1 MGNQKDGRS
10 TVYNSITSKEKM
22 SQVNSDNID
31 LENDFLEYLASTDK
45 SKETIKQY
53 RSNLHIFWCWN
64 LEYNNNKFFIKLT
77 KRELSKFQN
86 HAINVW
92 GWSSRRI
99 RTVKATLSSLSN
111 YIENILDDEFDDYK
125 SIVGKIESPVDSPVR
140 DKSVFEE
147 KELNELLDYL
157 VQNKEYNKACAL
169 SLAMNGGRRKAE
181 LPRFKVGYFRPEFT
195 ICNGAL
201 YKTPEKVKT
210 KGRGSKGKM
219 LELFT
224 LASPFDPYLKLW
236 LEERQ
241 RIGIISEWLFPK
253 KQDGKWIDEPMP
265 ITTLDSWSRSF
276 TTLLGKPF
284 YWHSLRH
291 YFTTKLISYD
301 IPSSVI
307 QDIIGWDSADMV
319 NRYDDTEKDQRFE
332 KYFGS
337 DGIKKIK
344 STRLEEL

>member
-1 MGNQKDGRS
+1 
-10 TVYNSITSKEKM
+10 
-22 SQVNSDNID
+22 
-31 LENDFLEYLASTDK
+31 
-45 SKETIKQY
+45 
-53 RSNLHIFWCWN
+53 
-64 LEYNNNKFFIKLT
+64 
-77 KRELSKFQN
+77 
-86 HAINVW
+86 
-92 GWSSRRI
+92 
-99 RTVKATLSSLSN
+99 
-111 YIENILDDEFDDYK
+111 
-125 SIVGKIESPVDSPVR
+125 
-140 DKSVFEE
+140 
-147 KELNELLDYL
+147 
-157 VQNKEYNKACAL
+157 
-169 SLAMNGGRRKAE
+169 MNGGRRKAE